1 MKIIWTKILKFLEFL
16 ILKNFSRILEKF
28 HFSISI
34 SRHFHFTFHSRSR
47 SWDIFISLFTLD
59 LDIKAF
65 SFHFSF
71 SKWVKLI
78 FISLFTSRNEW
89 TRFSFH
95 FSLLELP
102 ISTLA
107 GHWGGCSM
115 AFYTLCKNHLFCNR
129 RTSLRPLIVS
139 RNIIVAQCSMFLEI
153 IEHTINWAVL
163 KHNCSQELQKNK
175 VNLFPFQIILKLRI
189 GKDKL
194 RRAEIEMT

>member
-1 MKIIWTKILKFLEFL
+1 MKIIWTEILKFLEFL

-34 SRHFHFTFHSRSR
+34 SRQFHFTFHSRSR
-47 SWDIFISLFTLD
+47 FWGIFISLFTLD

-89 TRFSFH
+89 NRFSFH
-95 FSLLELP
+95 FSLLDFP

-107 GHWGGCSM
+107 GHWSV
-115 AFYTLCKNHLFCNR
+115 LFVVR
-129 RTSLRPLIVS
+129 WPSVLVSQYPFSTFLWSGFGLRLFFPPSFFCRASVPLPLLPMLVS
-139 RNIIVAQCSMFLEI
+139 
-153 IEHTINWAVL
+153 
-163 KHNCSQELQKNK
+163 
-175 VNLFPFQIILKLRI
+175 IILFLPLFNSTRKCFL
-189 GKDKL
+189 L
-194 RRAEIEMT
+194 

>member
-1 MKIIWTKILKFLEFL
+1 MKIIWTEILKFLEFL

-34 SRHFHFTFHSRSR
+34 SRQFHFTFHSRSR
-47 SWDIFISLFTLD
+47 FWGIFISLFTLD

-89 TRFSFH
+89 NRFSFH
-95 FSLLELP
+95 FSLLDFP

-107 GHWGGCSM
+107 GHC
-115 AFYTLCKNHLFCNR
+115 LCLLVSHTFVWPSLHTRVIAHQGHIKQVDHNR
-129 RTSLRPLIVS
+129 APHALGRTQPQISWSGKQTNTNKFLNFIKSIKYNTSTFTARWKIENPDFLR
-139 RNIIVAQCSMFLEI
+139 
-153 IEHTINWAVL
+153 
-163 KHNCSQELQKNK
+163 
-175 VNLFPFQIILKLRI
+175 
-189 GKDKL
+189 
-194 RRAEIEMT
+194 